1 MRKSVGM
8 QFSRRKTG
16 ENCQNNMITGL
27 IFSIL
32 DKLSCSINSAIVSRI
47 DGIPFLSFRLGPK
60 TILLSFGSNNLQA
73 PDPPSPLKKIKN
85 KLVFF
90 AWCLCRYADGVMALD
105 KVVVCIREDH
115 DNLTTLPDG
124 EKEATNTVVSINPKT
139 EEQFVLVG
147 IKGTLLYAINFCKF
161 DC

>member
-73 PDPPSPLKKIKN
+73 PPLLPP
-85 KLVFF
+85 
-90 AWCLCRYADGVMALD
+90 
-105 KVVVCIREDH
+105 
-115 DNLTTLPDG
+115 
-124 EKEATNTVVSINPKT
+124 
-139 EEQFVLVG
+139 
-147 IKGTLLYAINFCKF
+147 
-161 DC
+161 